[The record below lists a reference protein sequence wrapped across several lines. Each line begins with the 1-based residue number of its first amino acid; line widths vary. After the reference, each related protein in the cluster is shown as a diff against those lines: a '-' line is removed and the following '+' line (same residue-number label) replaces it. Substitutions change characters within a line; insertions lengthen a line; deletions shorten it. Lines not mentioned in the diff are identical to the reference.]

1 MATDAPPSGETAP
14 PTAASPT
21 STTRETAA
29 ADANGQ
35 EEPSDAAKAS
45 QLVGAPQDGTAGAEA
60 DPQPPLVET
69 EAGTAAESDEET
81 AEDVLMEMPE
91 EATPELKKNYA
102 L

>member
-1 MATDAPPSGETAP
+1 MATNAPPSGETTP

-21 STTRETAA
+21 STADETAA

-60 DPQPPLVET
+60 DPQPPPAET
-69 EAGTAAESDEET
+69 EAGTADESDEET
-81 AEDVLMEMPE
+81 AGEQTVRERCVKGE
-91 EATPELKKNYA
+91 GGWCA

>member
-14 PTAASPT
+14 PMAASPT
-21 STTRETAA
+21 STTGETAA

-60 DPQPPLVET
+60 DPQPPPVET
-69 EAGTAAESDEET
+69 EAGTAAES
-81 AEDVLMEMPE
+81 AW
-91 EATPELKKNYA
+91 
-102 L
+102 